1 VGFIDRVECYLF
13 LFTSSDTDDIKRA
26 NLEKKERRRKKKEE
40 PAKKNDS
47 SFLANKTT
55 YAAKRKDRKR
65 YVRE

>member
-1 VGFIDRVECYLF
+1 MLPFPFYSPGYSRHYASESR
-13 LFTSSDTDDIKRA
+13 TER
-26 NLEKKERRRKKKEE
+26 EKKKKKEE